1 MENWLTNFVRRLVS
15 ILLLSLLIL
24 SAFGC
29 NKDEPVTPTPKPVE
43 EEHPKQYGEPF
54 TNVPD
59 TRDINMYEVNIRVF
73 SEDGDLDG
81 VTARLDEIKDLGIN
95 VIWLMPIYEPGVLKS
110 VGSPYAIKDY
120 KKVNPEFGTL
130 EDLRELVSE
139 AHDRDMAVILDWVAN
154 HTSWDHKWIQNVSWY
169 TRDDSGNIV
178 QPEGTNWTDVADLNF
193 GSLAMRK
200 EMISAM
206 KYWVLEANVDGFRC
220 DYADG
225 VPTDFWKQAI
235 DTLRSIP
242 DRKLVMFA
250 EGGKKELFSSG
261 FDLIFGWNFYG
272 KLKDLYEAKGAVAT
286 LFNAHT
292 TDYSSVGQ
300 GKHILRWIT
309 NHDDNAWDD
318 TPTTIFG
325 GVDGSISAFVITVY
339 MGGVPLIYNGQ
350 EVAYPVKLPF
360 FSNTSTRI
368 DWSLNPGVLATYKNL
383 LAVRNSSDAL
393 RGGEME
399 NHSTADVVAF
409 TRISG
414 SDQVLVVV
422 NVRNGARTFAV
433 PVELRMEWEDAVSGE
448 PVTLDETIELEPYA
462 YRIFRK

>member
-1 MENWLTNFVRRLVS
+1 M
-15 ILLLSLLIL
+15 ILLSLLIL

-29 NKDEPVTPTPKPVE
+29 SKDEPVTPNPKPVE
-43 EEHPKQYGEPF
+43 EEQPKQYGEPF
-54 TNVPD
+54 TNVPEVK
-59 TRDINMYEVNIRVF
+59 DINMYEVNMRVF
-73 SEDGDLDG
+73 SAGGNLDG
-81 VTARLDEIKDLGIN
+81 VTARLDEIKSLGIN
-95 VIWLMPIYEPGVLKS
+95 VIWLMPIYEQGVLKS

-120 KKVNPEFGTL
+120 KKINPEFGTL

-139 AHDRDMAVILDWVAN
+139 AHERNMAVILDWVAN
-154 HTSWDHKWIQNVSWY
+154 HTAWDHKWIQNASWY
-169 TRDDSGNIV
+169 TRDGTGNIV

-193 GSLAMRK
+193 GSQAMRK

-225 VPTDFWKQAI
+225 VPADFWKQAI
-235 DTLRSIP
+235 DTLRGIP

-250 EGGKKELFSSG
+250 EGGKKELFSAG

-272 KLKDLYEAKGAVAT
+272 KLKDLYEGKASVAT

-292 TDYSSVGQ
+292 ADYSSVGQ

-309 NHDDNAWDD
+309 NHDDNAWDN

-325 GVDGSISAFVITVY
+325 GVEGSVSAFVITAY

-350 EVAYPVKLPF
+350 EVACPLKLQF
-360 FSNTSTRI
+360 FSNANTKI
-368 DWSLNPGVLATYKNL
+368 DWSLNPDVRLIYGKL
-383 LAVRNSSDAL
+383 LAIRNSSEAL
-393 RGGEME
+393 RGGELE
-399 NHSTADVVAF
+399 NHSSDDVVAF
-409 TRISG
+409 TRTSDP
-414 SDQVLVVV
+414 DQVLIVV
-422 NVRNGARTFAV
+422 NVRNASRTFSIPAQ
-433 PVELRMEWEDAVSGE
+433 LQSEWKDAV
-448 PVTLDETIELEPYA
+448 TDEIVPLYEQIQLEPYA